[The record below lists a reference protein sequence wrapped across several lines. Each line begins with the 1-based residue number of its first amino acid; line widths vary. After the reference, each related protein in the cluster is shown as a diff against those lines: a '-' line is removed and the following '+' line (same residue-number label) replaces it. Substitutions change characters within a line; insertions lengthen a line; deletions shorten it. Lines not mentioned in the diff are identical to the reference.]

1 MLKVVMVTEHS
12 DGTHAFHLSDG
23 ELFVMDIF
31 DDIETVVGEVNANFE
46 NLGYNPYFTSQ
57 YENVEKV
64 WGEGKVVYKDEGALH

>member
-12 DGTHAFHLSDG
+12 DGTYAFHLSDG

-31 DDIETVVGEVNANFE
+31 DDIETVVGEVDSNFE
-46 NLGYNPYFTSQ
+46 ALGYNPYFTSR

-64 WGEGKVVYKDEGALH
+64 WGEGKVVYKDEEALH

>member
-12 DGTHAFHLSDG
+12 GNTYAFHLSDG
-23 ELFVMDIF
+23 ELFVMAIH
-31 DDIETVVGEVNANFE
+31 DDIETVVSEVNTNFE
-46 NLGYNPYFTSQ
+46 DLGFSPYLPSL